1 MGEEYTPPHSTMKRK
16 TNYKRQSPNDIRKK
30 IIEDLKKESDEIKRE
45 LLRQRLHHYNT
56 LVKNKKDQ

>member
-1 MGEEYTPPHSTMKRK
+1 MKRK
-16 TNYKRQSPNDIRKK
+16 RNYQRQSPIDIRKK

-56 LVKNKKDQ
+56 LVKNPKNQ